1 METKVEAIEAVKRMI
16 SNDQNGMNGF
26 NFDDL
31 NMMKQKE
38 LLVALE
44 SLSIDILG
52 RDFAEK
58 MHNLQSMM
66 MYRY

>member
-31 NMMKQKE
+31 NMMK
-38 LLVALE
+38 LFLALE
-44 SLSIDILG
+44 TTKI
-52 RDFAEK
+52 
-58 MHNLQSMM
+58 QSHKLFG
-66 MYRY
+66 